1 MQRERLTKG
10 LKLIEDRLKKTKYLC
25 GDEVSIAD
33 LSACSELDSSRFIQ
47 LNLDGHP
54 KTKAWLYHMID
65 ENPIMCEIHQ
75 PNRQAAAEWHEKRKG
90 QQRPKL

>member
-10 LKLIEDRLKKTKYLC
+10 LKLIEDRLKKTRYLC

-33 LSACSELDSSRFIQ
+33 LSACSELDSSRFIE
-47 LNLDGHP
+47 LNLDGYP

-65 ENPIMCEIHQ
+65 ENPIVSEIHE
-75 PNRQAAAEWHEKRKG
+75 PNRKSAAEWLKKMKV
-90 QQRPKL
+90 QRPKL